1 MSRSAVADFIESFE
15 EPRWHAPLSLE
26 PYLSGAP
33 GHGTVKG
40 MFFTCVTTLA
50 RAKSSSVPGRESYT
64 GFKSYPIREWLELL
78 PECARVAFPRLPIRS
93 ALFETGF
100 HIYRTFS
107 ESTVGRVVMS
117 VAGRDVHA
125 AIRLTERAYQAVNS
139 PSSVK
144 VLEHSEQR
152 AVFAL
157 RNFWEYPDCYQA
169 GVLAAGVQ
177 AYGVKPQVRVRLLS
191 KCDCDVELSW

>member
-1 MSRSAVADFIESFE
+1 MSASAAASFSGDFE
-15 EPRWHAPLSLE
+15 EPRWHAPLHIE
-26 PYLSGAP
+26 PYLSGANP
-33 GHGTVKG
+33 AGTVKG
-40 MFFTCVTTLA
+40 MFFTCVNDLA
-50 RAKSSSVPGRESYT
+50 REKSGSAPGRETYT
-64 GFKSYPIREWLELL
+64 RFKSYPLREWLEML
-78 PECARVAFPRLPIRS
+78 PECARLAYPRLSIHS

-125 AIRLTERAYQAVNS
+125 AIRLTARAYAAVAS
-139 PSSVK
+139 SSSVT
-144 VLEHSEQR
+144 VVEHEARR
-152 AVFAL
+152 AVFEL

-177 AYGVKPQVRVRLLS
+177 SYGEKPRVRVRS
-191 KCDCDVELSW
+191 ISRCDCDVELTW